1 MPYKSGRMQFRGKD
15 GAYYDD
21 ITDRDAANRRFEQQE
36 KQNTLLQE
44 QNNLI
49 RQQQEAE
56 ELRRKQERQEQELN
70 RKRKE
75 KYAKF
80 EKVFL
85 EEIAPLMQSAGIKD
99 PVAYYDKLQDLY
111 KDSPIKRKEITLLD
125 ENKLDKLVITNDS
138 EMDMLEYPSEIQ
150 EKLQNIN
157 NQIIKRNRAKREIK
171 SINSTPKLL
180 IGMLSC
186 VFILTTI
193 ILISASVEFKY
204 LLYTGFY
211 IFLTGL
217 LIYWI
222 SKPFNNKRLLKFQK
236 ELKAVESSL
245 YEQIPAVNSEI
256 IEYNKEVKEENSER
270 ENKIRNFEK
279 KRIENFNYEL
289 EIALEMLAMQNVLLA
304 VDIEELE
311 YYNSFDYSLQFN
323 EYPKDWQE
331 KREQYYKNKR
341 QAKAAQEGTEIFLDL

>member
-36 KQNTLLQE
+36 KQNILLQE

-70 RKRKE
+70 RKREE

-125 ENKLDKLVITNDS
+125 ENKLDKPVITNDS

-157 NQIIKRNRAKREIK
+157 NQIIKRNRAKGEINGIK
-171 SINSTPKLL
+171 LGPKII
-180 IGMLSC
+180 IGGFSFM
-186 VFILTTI
+186 FILLVI
-193 ILISASVEFKY
+193 IFISSNIDMIN
-204 LLYTGFY
+204 LLYV
-211 IFLTGL
+211 GL
-217 LIYWI
+217 SFAFAIALILGI
-222 SKPFNNKRLLKFQK
+222 CKPFNDKRLIKFKK
-236 ELKAVESSL
+236 ELKEIESSL
-245 YEQIPAVNSEI
+245 HEQIPAVNSEI

-341 QAKAAQEGTEIFLDL
+341 LAKAAQEGTEIFLDL